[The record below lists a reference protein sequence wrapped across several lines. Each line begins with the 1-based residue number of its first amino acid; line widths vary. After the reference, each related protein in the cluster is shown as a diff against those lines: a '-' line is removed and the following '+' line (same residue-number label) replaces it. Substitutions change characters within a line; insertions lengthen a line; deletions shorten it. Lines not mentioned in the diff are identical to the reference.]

1 MFIIFPFINSFGCV
15 YNIIMLIL
23 LLSFVAY
30 TLPKAISHYRQ
41 NPQEYMESIRSAKVG
56 KFLIDKFGVTMA
68 KFIGWTLTGALAV
81 LFVWWVKHLIV
92 TYCI

>member
-30 TLPKAISHYRQ
+30 TLAKAISHYRQ

-68 KFIGWTLTGALAV
+68 KFIGWTLTGALV
-81 LFVWWVKHLIV
+81 VVKLKV
-92 TYCI
+92 SK